1 MAAMSTNVTMV
12 GSGEKVVVLA
22 HGYGGNQA
30 VWDGLV
36 PHLSKNYRILL
47 FDWDFSGNGSDVDPS
62 SYSFTAYADD
72 LITLMDE
79 RNLNDAVYIGHS
91 MAGMIGCIASIKRR
105 DLFAHL
111 VLIAASPRYL
121 NSEDYVGGFE
131 KEDVDGI
138 LSSIETNFQDWA
150 LKFVPVAI
158 DAGSK
163 LLHHE
168 ARCRIGRRKNHLLGD
183 HRDVLDEVDVPC
195 TIIQTTDDFAVPV
208 SVGQYMQSKI
218 REASLEI
225 IEAGGHFPQ
234 LTTRDLVIEI
244 LDGVLPPI
252 NAAYYN

>member
-79 RNLNDAVYIGHS
+79 RNLNDA
-91 MAGMIGCIASIKRR
+91 RR

-158 DAGSK
+158 GVNNSVFIKMLGRSFCTMRPDVA
-163 LLHHE
+163 LAV
-168 ARCRIGRRKNHLLGD
+168 ARTIFLGD

-225 IEAGGHFPQ
+225 IEAGATSRSSRLAIWLLKFS
-234 LTTRDLVIEI
+234 TESYRR
-244 LDGVLPPI
+244 
-252 NAAYYN
+252 

>member
-1 MAAMSTNVTMV
+1 
-12 GSGEKVVVLA
+12 
-22 HGYGGNQA
+22 
-30 VWDGLV
+30 
-36 PHLSKNYRILL
+36 
-47 FDWDFSGNGSDVDPS
+47 
-62 SYSFTAYADD
+62 
-72 LITLMDE
+72 MDE
-79 RNLNDAVYIGHS
+79 RNLNDRIHRALHG
-91 MAGMIGCIASIKRR
+91 GMIGCIASIKRR

-158 DAGSK
+158 GVNNSVFIKMLGRSFCTMRPDVA
-163 LLHHE
+163 LAV
-168 ARCRIGRRKNHLLGD
+168 ARTIFLGD